1 MGRVVVA
8 ALVGVSLCWLPIVKG
23 EFGYIL
29 PFPTLARLV
38 MSPEI
43 SLFPA
48 ADLHIN
54 RPKRHD

>member
-1 MGRVVVA
+1 MA

-23 EFGYIL
+23 EFVYIL
-29 PFPTLARLV
+29 LARLV

-43 SLFPA
+43 ALFPA

-54 RPKRHD
+54 RPKRHDYCDK